1 MHALVSISVNC
12 NNTPILIMCF
22 RLFFYFQIV
31 VQMLLT
37 NSVMQLAK
45 SSFAKQIYKYVNR
58 TIQTKLENS
67 LLLLSQ
73 RKKKKCK
80 TYNYNLF
87 IYTWGL
93 VYIQYKQKKVNNAY
107 FLVRKST
114 GAIKCKFRL
123 FAFCICQSII
133 SFISIIPCQHNAIQK
148 NIIYQRSVNTIF
160 YVKSACTRWNYCK

>member
-73 RKKKKCK
+73 RKKNAKLTITICLFILEVWF
-80 TYNYNLF
+80 TYNIN
-87 IYTWGL
+87 
-93 VYIQYKQKKVNNAY
+93 KK
-107 FLVRKST
+107 K
-114 GAIKCKFRL
+114 
-123 FAFCICQSII
+123 
-133 SFISIIPCQHNAIQK
+133 
-148 NIIYQRSVNTIF
+148 
-160 YVKSACTRWNYCK
+160 